1 MAKLRIETIL
11 EYYDQPQLFVA
22 RDSFDTL
29 YLCLLYDDE
38 ILPEYTA
45 IRISQNRMNDFLN
58 GNEDLRDVFQNP
70 ESKGEFF
77 NVTLKDGEY
86 TIETLKGNKISEE
99 RLPDRGYRI
108 PNTANESI
116 TVSVPI
122 KGKHSINYPI
132 GD

>member
-45 IRISQNRMNDFLN
+45 IRISQRRMNDFLN
-58 GNEDLRDVFQNP
+58 GIEDLRDVFESP
-70 ESKGEFF
+70 EAKGEFF

-86 TIETLKGNKISEE
+86 
-99 RLPDRGYRI
+99 
-108 PNTANESI
+108 I
-116 TVSVPI
+116 T
-122 KGKHSINYPI
+122 
-132 GD
+132 